1 MRYKEFNDLESTF
14 AFLVLAECEQNRKL
28 LYTKTELYPLLRYRI
43 YFLNAQL
50 KNTKGYMSLI
60 REHEQRVEW
69 QIHRIYRARNY
80 IIHDG
85 RIVHN
90 SGELVINLHTYVDI
104 VFTKIIDLLSVSP
117 YSNDA
122 IEDVMIEHKLN
133 SSIMREKTT

>member
-1 MRYKEFNDLESTF
+1 M
-14 AFLVLAECEQNRKL
+14 
-28 LYTKTELYPLLRYRI
+28 
-43 YFLNAQL
+43 NAQL

-60 REHEQRVEW
+60 REHEQIVEW